1 MSKVEAKTTEEGRVL
16 LKFQDGAFNDPFLSK
31 FVSDG
36 TIKMLAY
43 LVLLFDPHP
52 HPLLCVEEPENQ
64 LYVSL
69 LEELAEDFRQY
80 ASRGGQVMVST
91 HSPDFLN
98 ALKPEEVFLIV
109 KRNGYSEIK
118 CSADDPQIVK
128 YVQEGDKLGYLWK
141 QGFLGDVDP

>member
-1 MSKVEAKTTEEGRVL
+1 
-16 LKFQDGAFNDPFLSK
+16 
-31 FVSDG
+31 
-36 TIKMLAY
+36 
-43 LVLLFDPHP
+43 
-52 HPLLCVEEPENQ
+52 VEEPENQ

-80 ASRGGQVMVST
+80 ANRGGQVMVST

-109 KRNGYSEIK
+109 KKDGYSEIK
-118 CSADDPQIVK
+118 CSADNEQVVK
-128 YVQEGDKLGYLWK
+128 YVNEGDKLGFLWK